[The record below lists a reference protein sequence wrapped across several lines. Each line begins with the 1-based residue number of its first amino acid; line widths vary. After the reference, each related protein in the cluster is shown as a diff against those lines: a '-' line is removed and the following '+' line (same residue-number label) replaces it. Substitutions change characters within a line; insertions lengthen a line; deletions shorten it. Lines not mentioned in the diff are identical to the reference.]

1 MVIMLLKLDKGVDY
15 FGYLWKTDT
24 LFSLVNFFS
33 FFLLLMDLLRQDR
46 SIEHCGR
53 VCPDFWSSD

>member
-24 LFSLVNFFS
+24 LLSLVNFFS
-33 FFLLLMDLLRQDR
+33 FFCFEGPSETGQVQQTLWQSM
-46 SIEHCGR
+46 S
-53 VCPDFWSSD
+53 